1 MCHVYGYAVWAGE
14 VTFTHLNPPLPQKKK
29 KKNTTHPWLPM
40 TVFRGVKPMDCT
52 EEILVFFGIS
62 LVL

>member
-1 MCHVYGYAVWAGE
+1 MKCHVYGYAGWVGE
-14 VTFTHLNPPLPQKKK
+14 ITFTHLNTLPLKPLSY
-29 KKNTTHPWLPM
+29 PWL
-40 TVFRGVKPMDCT
+40 FSEGKPMDCT

>member
-1 MCHVYGYAVWAGE
+1 MRHVYGYAGWVGE
-14 VTFTHLNPPLPQKKK
+14 LTFTHLNPSI
-29 KKNTTHPWLPM
+29 THDC
-40 TVFRGVKPMDCT
+40 FQRGKPTDCT

>member
-1 MCHVYGYAVWAGE
+1 MKCVMRPSRLMNVFSGE
-14 VTFTHLNPPLPQKKK
+14 AL
-29 KKNTTHPWLPM
+29 
-40 TVFRGVKPMDCT
+40 DCT